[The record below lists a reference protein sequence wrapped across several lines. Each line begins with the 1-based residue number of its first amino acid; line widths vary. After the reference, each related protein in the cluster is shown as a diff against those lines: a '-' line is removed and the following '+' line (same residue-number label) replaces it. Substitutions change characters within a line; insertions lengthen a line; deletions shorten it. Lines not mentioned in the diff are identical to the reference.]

1 MEDYAQ
7 KFREEK
13 TKDWNNFEQCTKD
26 IIPLEGF
33 FDSGF
38 DNSFGRVNRDM
49 VESLG
54 EKMPPNYMVFFM
66 FVHLKKFEYEYQP
79 MEKVLWEIPFQ
90 YENTPFYF
98 TVRKFGFYL
107 MCGTEDLDLVKRLI
121 RKINNAIKIV
131 DRMIGPLLKEVVNK
145 GDITFENQ
153 SSFLFQRYLYFK
165 DKASESYVARG
176 TEAGDIHEA
185 ISSLN
190 HETKTKREGFFN
202 TQAMLDAYFS
212 YQEHLL
218 ILLLPFSKFDK
229 EKENISKIIAGSWSE
244 KFKRVLNV
252 KDNKKSEQHYEK
264 LHLIKE
270 KYRNKYAH
278 GGFEK
283 ENGSLYAQ
291 VNKLGFIPVRM
302 DAYEHFSLMPVDD
315 MDFNEICEVIDEF
328 ENYLVSDDEWSGA
341 IKLIQS
347 GLDIYFDDKSLETY
361 QRVIRD
367 ENLLN
372 EFIEYEFEIL
382 DRQNNMDW

>member
-1 MEDYAQ
+1 MEDYA
-7 KFREEK
+7 KKLREEK

-26 IIPLEGF
+26 IIPLQEFTGY
-33 FDSGF
+33 
-38 DNSFGRVNRDM
+38 SFGKVNKDM
-49 VESLG
+49 VASWG
-54 EKMPPNYMVFFM
+54 QKMPPNYMVFFM
-66 FVHLKKFEYEYQP
+66 LVHLKKFDYEYQP

-90 YENTPFYF
+90 YENAAFYF
-98 TVRKFGFYL
+98 TVRKSGFYL
-107 MCGTEDLDLVKRLI
+107 MSGTEDIDLIKRLL
-121 RKINNAIKIV
+121 RRINNAIKIV
-131 DRMIGPLLKEVVNK
+131 DRMISPLLKEVVNK

-153 SSFLFQRYLYFK
+153 GGFLFQRYLYFK
-165 DKASESYVARG
+165 SKAYESYS
-176 TEAGDIHEA
+176 TKDKEPKDIHEA

-190 HETKTKREGFFN
+190 HKMKTTREGFFN

-218 ILLLPFSKFDK
+218 ILLLPFSGFVK
-229 EKENISKIIAGSWSE
+229 EKENISKIIAGNWSE

-252 KDNKKSEQHYEK
+252 KNNKKAEQHYEK

-283 ENGSLYAQ
+283 ENGSLYAK

-302 DAYEHFSLMPVDD
+302 DAHEHFSFMPIDD
-315 MDFNEICEVIDEF
+315 MDFNEICGVIDEF
-328 ENYLVSDDEWSGA
+328 ENYLISAVEWSGA

-347 GLDIYFDDKSLETY
+347 GLDIYFDDKHLETY

-367 ENLLN
+367 DNLLHD
-372 EFIEYEFEIL
+372 FIEYELEML
-382 DRQNNMDW
+382 DRQDNMDW

>member
-26 IIPLEGF
+26 IIPPQGF
-33 FDSGF
+33 TDKKFR
-38 DNSFGRVNRDM
+38 RVDKNT
-49 VESLG
+49 VALWG

-66 FVHLKKFEYEYQP
+66 FVHLKKFDYVYQP
-79 MEKVLWEIPFQ
+79 IEKVLWEIPFQ
-90 YENTPFYF
+90 YENCLFYF

-107 MCGTEDLDLVKRLI
+107 ISGTENPDLIKRLL
-121 RKINNAIKIV
+121 RKINNVIKII
-131 DRMIGPLLKEVVNK
+131 DRMISPLLKEVVNK

-153 SSFLFQRYLYFK
+153 GGFLFQRYLYFK
-165 DKASESYVARG
+165 SKASESYA
-176 TEAGDIHEA
+176 TKDIESKDIHQV
-185 ISSLN
+185 ISNLN
-190 HETKTKREGFFN
+190 YQVKTKREGFFN

-218 ILLLPFSKFDK
+218 ILLLPFSEFDK
-229 EKENISKIIAGSWSE
+229 EKENISKIIAGNWSE

-252 KDNKKSEQHYEK
+252 RNNKETEQYYEK
-264 LHLIKE
+264 LRLIKE

-283 ENGSLYAQ
+283 ENGSLYAK

-302 DAYEHFSLMPVDD
+302 DAYDHFSLMPVDD
-315 MDFNEICEVIDEF
+315 IDFNEICEVIDEF
-328 ENYLVSDDEWSGA
+328 ENYLTSSEEWSGA

-347 GLDIYFDDKSLETY
+347 GLDIYFDDKHLETY
-361 QRVIRD
+361 QKVVRD
-367 ENLLN
+367 DKLLH
-372 EFIEYEFEIL
+372 EFIEYELTML
-382 DRQNNMDW
+382 DRQANMDW